1 MQVQEDDNG
10 SEIVSTG
17 VTRVSD
23 VINLSKAKEEQS
35 AAELTGIAKLQR
47 AGVSVPA
54 VQSNSY
60 VETVGRAV
68 EEVKEIQVGK
78 RKRCVCRR
86 FQCVCGAR

>member
-1 MQVQEDDNG
+1 
-10 SEIVSTG
+10 
-17 VTRVSD
+17 VSD
-23 VINLSKAKEEQS
+23 MIHMSKVKEQQS

-47 AGVSVPA
+47 AGVVASVQPNA
-54 VQSNSY
+54 Y